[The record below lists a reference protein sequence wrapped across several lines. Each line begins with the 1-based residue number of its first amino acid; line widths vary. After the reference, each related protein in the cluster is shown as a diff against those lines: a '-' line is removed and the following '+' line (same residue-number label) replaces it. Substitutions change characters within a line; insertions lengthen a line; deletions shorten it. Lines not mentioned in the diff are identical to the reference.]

1 MISIDWTIILQFVNF
16 LVLMAV
22 LNALLYRPLRKV
34 LAQRKEKIDA
44 SHQRAKDLEAQIEEK
59 MTRYQEQLQAAK
71 IKGSQERAAMRSAA
85 TAEEAKL
92 IGAAREEAAQRLL
105 LLKGKVAEEAAVA
118 EKTLRAET
126 EGIAGSIAAKVLG
139 RALA

>member
-34 LAQRKEKIDA
+34 LAQRKEKIDG

-71 IKGSQERAAMRSAA
+71 VKGAQERAEMRSAA

-92 IGAAREEAAQRLL
+92 IGTARDEAARRLL
-105 LLKGKVAEEAAVA
+105 ELKGKVAEEAAVA

>member
-1 MISIDWTIILQFVNF
+1 VISIDWTIILQFVNF

-34 LAQRKEKIDA
+34 LAQRKEKIDG

-71 IKGSQERAAMRSAA
+71 VKGSQERAEMRSAA

-105 LLKGKVAEEAAVA
+105 VLKGKVAEEAAVA

>member
-34 LAQRKEKIDA
+34 LAQRKEKIDG

-71 IKGSQERAAMRSAA
+71 VKGSQERAEMRSAA

-105 LLKGKVAEEAAVA
+105 VLKGKVAEEAAVA